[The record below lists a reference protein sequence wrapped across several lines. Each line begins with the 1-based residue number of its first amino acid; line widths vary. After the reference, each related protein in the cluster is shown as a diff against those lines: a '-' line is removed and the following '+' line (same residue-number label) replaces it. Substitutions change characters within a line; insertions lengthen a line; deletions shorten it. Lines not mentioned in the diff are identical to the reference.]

1 MTMRRVIL
9 RLVPFLMICYFFALL
24 DRVNIGFAAL
34 QMNKDLGL
42 TPAMFGFAASLFFI
56 LYLLVEVPSNLALQ
70 KFGARRWIA
79 RIMITWGVVTACLA
93 FVVGPYS
100 LYAMRFILGAAEAG
114 FFPGAILYLIYWL
127 PSQYRARILATFTV
141 SIPLATFLGSPLSV
155 SLLQLDGTFGLHG
168 WQWLFMLQGLPTIL
182 LGVACL
188 FLLTDKPAQAR
199 WLTPEQREWLTGR
212 MQAEASARKPVGH
225 LSLWEL
231 VRNKYFLTMAL
242 VCSGASATG
251 SVLSV
256 WQPQLLK
263 SFGLTNLQTGFVNA
277 IPYASRPCS
286 CFGGVTRTKRASAVG
301 TRPSHSC
308 WPPAVHRPGDDRNRN
323 RANGHHGD
331 VLPRGRLCLQGTVSR
346 AVPSSLPA
354 SPRSPPTCTRPAAPC
369 ALAMQVSGLRF
380 HEAPLPPSSKAL
392 ANVWRPFVETSI
404 DLFGHTRCLFESNFP
419 VDKGMVGY
427 CCLLWNAFKRL
438 VAGYSEAER
447 PALFAGT
454 ACDVYRLSRGAG

>member
-1 MTMRRVIL
+1 MDTVAPDLAELERMTMRRVIL

-56 LYLLVEVPSNLALQ
+56 SYFLVEVPSNLALQ

-79 RIMITWGVVTACLA
+79 RIMITWGLVTACLA

-114 FFPGAILYLIYWL
+114 FFPGAILYLTYWL

-199 WLTPEQREWLTGR
+199 WLTPEQRQWLTGR

-277 IPYASRPCS
+277 IPYGIATVLMVLWGRHSDKTSERRWHTAIPLLLAA
-286 CFGGVTRTKRASAVG
+286 GGFTALGMTGTAIVPTVIMVT
-301 TRPSHSC
+301 
-308 WPPAVHRPGDDRNRN
+308 
-323 RANGHHGD
+323 
-331 VLPRGRLCLQGTVSR
+331 
-346 AVPSSLPA
+346 
-354 SPRSPPTCTRPAAPC
+354 
-369 ALAMQVSGLRF
+369 
-380 HEAPLPPSSKAL
+380 
-392 ANVWRPFVETSI
+392 
-404 DLFGHTRCLFESNFP
+404 
-419 VDKGMVGY
+419 
-427 CCLLWNAFKRL
+427 CCLVGAYAFKGPFWAL
-438 VAGYSEAER
+438 SASWLSASTIAAGLAGINAISNLIGGAVMVNVVGVVKQWTGSFVLGMLPLALLCAVAAVSVVVLGR
-447 PALFAGT
+447 GT
-454 ACDVYRLSRGAG
+454 ARAADVATVKP